1 MFSASHSGGGALYLD
16 MQDRMVF
23 SREGHVVAIAEGN
36 WVGVRRV
43 DGGGERMR
51 AVTFR
56 LRGLAAFGN
65 EVWIVDGTSPRLRRL
80 DAAGRGVG
88 RERMLAD
95 VADAALVP
103 IALGAPAVTWAG
115 TAIYDDL
122 GAFREIAAPLTPRR
136 WLAVRGPRVEL
147 GTGGD
152 ATAETTLARVTRAEV
167 ICDGAAIALVDEVDR
182 ELVVIVRSTGEV
194 QHRRLI
200 GAGPLRIASRRGLA
214 LVTVDPRHTE
224 VVDLGAG
231 RRLGAIR
238 TDRDVAE
245 LAIDPDGRTV
255 AIREAC
261 GGVELAS
268 LEAAMARGGAVAAGG
283 WAGDVLTSAGAGAT
297 AVWGALPQAD
307 NLAETT

>member
-1 MFSASHSGGGALYLD
+1 MA
-16 MQDRMVF
+16 F

-36 WVGVRRV
+36 WVGLRRV

-65 EVWIVDGTSPRLRRL
+65 EVWIVDGSSPRLRRL
-80 DAAGRGVG
+80 DAQGRGIG
-88 RERMLAD
+88 RERA
-95 VADAALVP
+95 VADAADAVLAP

-122 GAFREIAAPLTPRR
+122 GAFRESVAPATPAADFVFPLTPRR
-136 WLAVRGPRVEL
+136 WLAVRGGRVEL

-152 ATAETTLARVTRAEV
+152 AAADTTLARVTGAEV
-167 ICDGAAIALVDEVDR
+167 ICDGASIALVDAVDR
-182 ELVVIVRSTGEV
+182 ELVVIARSTGEV
-194 QHRRLI
+194 QHRRMI

-214 LVTVDPRHTE
+214 LVTIDPRHTE

-238 TDRDVAE
+238 TDRDVVE

-255 AIREAC
+255 AIREAG

-268 LEAAMARGGAVAAGG
+268 LEAAMARGGPAAAG

-297 AVWGALPQAD
+297 AVWGSLPQAD